1 MKRIVKAAILS
12 SSMFLMFNQVMAAGS
27 DATASPSSTTSTTS
41 STSSSAQQADMNA
54 GMWICT
60 TNASSASSGSPEDQA
75 DKTMA
80 NNAANGTSAFEF
92 ALKNCRDCTKITCE
106 QQTKSAQ

>member
-12 SSMFLMFNQVMAAGS
+12 SSMFLMFNQVMAAES
-27 DATASPSSTTSTTS
+27 DTTASPSSTTS